1 LLEESI
7 EPMVYEMVVKEIVN
21 YLKAGCYPYFINSLD
36 FPIDLKPLEALYDQN
51 LIFSLK
57 KIRDEAIEE

>member
-1 LLEESI
+1 
-7 EPMVYEMVVKEIVN
+7 MVYEMVVKEIVN